1 MSSVKEIQSVRNACR
16 VLEAI
21 ARTQPV
27 GVIDVARAIGIDKSA
42 THRLAITLHAARWL
56 DRTEDG
62 RWSIAPT
69 LISTIRESGTV
80 SLVRSVRPLLEAA
93 RDHTGET
100 AMLVVPEA
108 GRLMIIDVVESRHNL
123 RVSATVGAEMPA
135 RRSSALRA
143 LAAHLPADELATWRR
158 IDPELTD
165 RALEAIRGRGW
176 ALNDGEVIPGT
187 GAVGAALRRA
197 DGLPVASFVLC
208 GPSSRFSRER
218 LPELGDLVARLAA
231 TWPGCATN
239 DTQRPTRDS
248 IT

>member
-1 MSSVKEIQSVRNACR
+1 MSSVKEIHSVRNACR

-27 GVIDVARAIGIDKSA
+27 GVSDVARTIRIDKSA
-42 THRLAITLHAARWL
+42 VHRLAITLHAAGWL

-80 SLVRSVRPLLEAA
+80 SLLRSVRPLLEAA
-93 RDHTGET
+93 RDRTGET

-108 GRLMIIDVVESRHNL
+108 GRLMIADVVESRHNL

-143 LAAHLPADELATWRR
+143 LAAHLPEDELATWRR
-158 IDPELTD
+158 VDPDLTD
-165 RALEAIRGRGW
+165 GALTGIRGRGW
-176 ALNDGEVIPGT
+176 AFNDGEVIPDT

-197 DGLPVASFVLC
+197 DDLPVASLVLC

-218 LPELGDLVARLAA
+218 MPELGDVVARLAA
-231 TWPGCATN
+231 TWPGRATGAAQ
-239 DTQRPTRDS
+239 TAAE
-248 IT
+248 

>member
-27 GVIDVARAIGIDKSA
+27 GVSDVARAIGIDKSA
-42 THRLAITLHAARWL
+42 THRLAITLHAAGWL

-69 LISTIRESGTV
+69 LISTMRESGTV

-100 AMLVVPEA
+100 AMLAVPEA
-108 GRLMIIDVVESRHNL
+108 GRLMIADVVESRHNL

-165 RALEAIRGRGW
+165 SALKAVRGRGW
-176 ALNDGEVIPGT
+176 AFSDGEVIPGT
-187 GAVGAALRRA
+187 GAVGAALRSA
-197 DGLPVASFVLC
+197 DGLPVASLVLC
-208 GPSSRFSRER
+208 APSSRFNRER
-218 LPELGDLVARLAA
+218 LPELGEVVAQLAA
-231 TWPGCATN
+231 TWPGRATN
-239 DTQRPTRDS
+239 AAQTPGD
-248 IT
+248 

>member
-27 GVIDVARAIGIDKSA
+27 GVSDLARAIAIDKSA
-42 THRLAITLHAARWL
+42 AHRLAITLHAARWV

-62 RWSIAPT
+62 RWSVAPT
-69 LISTIRESGTV
+69 LISTIRESATR
-80 SLVRSVRPLLEAA
+80 SLICSVRPLLEAA
-93 RDHTGET
+93 RDQTGET

-108 GRLMIIDVVESRHNL
+108 DRLMIVDVVESDHNL

-143 LAAHLPADELATWRR
+143 LAAHLTAEELAPWRR

-165 RALEAIRGRGW
+165 TALKAIRRRGW
-176 ALNDGEVIPGT
+176 AFNDGEVIPET

-197 DGLPVASFVLC
+197 DGIPVASFVLC
-208 GPSSRFSRER
+208 GPSSRFNRER

-231 TWPGCATN
+231 TWPGRGTNAAAAT
-239 DTQRPTRDS
+239 TA
-248 IT
+248 

>member
-1 MSSVKEIQSVRNACR
+1 MSSVKEIQSVRSACR

-27 GVIDVARAIGIDKSA
+27 GVSDLARAIGIDKSA
-42 THRLAITLHAARWL
+42 AHRLAITLYAARWL

-69 LISTIRESGTV
+69 LISMIRESGTM
-80 SLVRSVRPLLEAA
+80 SLVGSVRPLLEAA

-108 GRLMIIDVVESRHNL
+108 GRLMIADVVESHHNL

-143 LAAHLPADELATWRR
+143 LAAHLPVDELATWRR
-158 IDPELTD
+158 IDPDLTD
-165 RALEAIRGRGW
+165 SALKAIRARGW
-176 ALNDGEVIPGT
+176 ALNDGEVIPET

-197 DGLPVASFVLC
+197 DGLAVASFVLC
-208 GPSSRFSRER
+208 GPSSRFNRGR
-218 LPELGDLVARLAA
+218 LPELGEVVARVAA
-231 TWPGCATN
+231 TWPGCTTN
-239 DTQRPTRDS
+239 AAPTPDS

>member
-1 MSSVKEIQSVRNACR
+1 MRNACR

-27 GVIDVARAIGIDKSA
+27 GVSDVARAVGIDKSA
-42 THRLAITLHAARWL
+42 AHRLAITLHAAGWL

-69 LISTIRESGTV
+69 LISLIHESGTV

-100 AMLVVPEA
+100 AMLVVPEP
-108 GRLMIIDVVESRHNL
+108 GRLMIADVVESRHNL

-143 LAAHLPADELATWRR
+143 LAAHLPADELAAWRR
-158 IDPELTD
+158 IDPDLTD
-165 RALEAIRGRGW
+165 SALQAIRGRGW
-176 ALNDGEVIPGT
+176 AFNDGEVIPET

-208 GPSSRFSRER
+208 GPSSRFHPER
-218 LPELGDLVARLAA
+218 LPELGDVVARLAA
-231 TWPGCATN
+231 TWPGRAHSSSA
-239 DTQRPTRDS
+239 PAG
-248 IT
+248 

>member
-27 GVIDVARAIGIDKSA
+27 GVSDLARAIAIDKSA
-42 THRLAITLHAARWL
+42 AHRLAITLHAARWV

-69 LISTIRESGTV
+69 LISTIRESATR
-80 SLVRSVRPLLEAA
+80 SLIRSVRPLLEAA
-93 RDHTGET
+93 RDQTGET
-100 AMLVVPEA
+100 AMLVVPKA
-108 GRLMIIDVVESRHNL
+108 DRLMIVDVVESHHNL

-143 LAAHLPADELATWRR
+143 LAAHLRLEELAPWRR

-165 RALEAIRGRGW
+165 TALETIRRRGW
-176 ALNDGEVIPGT
+176 AFNDGEVIPET
-187 GAVGAALRRA
+187 GAVGAALCRA
-197 DGLPVASFVLC
+197 DGIPVASFVLC
-208 GPSSRFSRER
+208 GPSSRFNRER
-218 LPELGDLVARLAA
+218 LPELGNLVARLAA
-231 TWPGCATN
+231 TWPAHPRHQ
-239 DTQRPTRDS
+239 DAPS
-248 IT
+248 